1 MKETLDLKSRKE
13 LEDKILALFGEN
25 MQVLS
30 KEFQMLLA
38 DDLVTAF
45 ESRLK
50 VLNHGQFPMD
60 PIVETASAIEDQ
72 LIKA

>member
-25 MQVLS
+25 MQALS
-30 KEFQMLLA
+30 KEFQMLIA

-50 VLNHGQFPMD
+50 VLNRGQVPMD
-60 PIVETASAIEDQ
+60 PIVETASAIEHQ